1 MAMHKKYDGCCV
13 QPLLLLGRKEGEK
26 PHEDAGE
33 SVRVPNK
40 RERVESGTYRDSA
53 TIDTLDRYLYS
64 RLHIIATS
72 EGGCFS
78 LFYSKILLFMRIDYG
93 EDPTQKLMPY

>member
-1 MAMHKKYDGCCV
+1 MAMHKKYDDVVCSLCFCLG
-13 QPLLLLGRKEGEK
+13 LGRKEGEK

-53 TIDTLDRYLYS
+53 TIDTLRS
-64 RLHIIATS
+64 I
-72 EGGCFS
+72 S
-78 LFYSKILLFMRIDYG
+78 LFEIAYYCN
-93 EDPTQKLMPY
+93 E